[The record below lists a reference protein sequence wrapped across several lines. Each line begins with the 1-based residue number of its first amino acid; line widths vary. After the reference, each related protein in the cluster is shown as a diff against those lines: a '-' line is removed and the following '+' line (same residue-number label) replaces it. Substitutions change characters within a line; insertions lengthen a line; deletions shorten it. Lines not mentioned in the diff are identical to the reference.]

1 MDTRKRALQRSRCHA
16 INRKKNPP
24 ELSVRFS
31 VHAVASMAI
40 EARWPRPED
49 RVTVRADQR
58 SIDGT
63 SVCSQCC
70 CYHCRALS
78 ECNDVTGTRNQP
90 SRTAHAREPYRGL
103 LIIRFF
109 LAILPCRFSHPLSP
123 SFHPVPSHFS
133 NRFSNSTLSYSPRE
147 RTALIPIHRRP
158 KT

>member
-40 EARWPRPED
+40 EARWPRSDD
-49 RVTVRADQR
+49 RVTVCADQR
-58 SIDGT
+58 SMDGT
-63 SVCSQCC
+63 SVCSRCR

-78 ECNDVTGTRNQP
+78 ECNDVSGTRDEAGP
-90 SRTAHAREPYRGL
+90 HTREPYRGL

-109 LAILPCRFSHPLSP
+109 LAILPRRSSRPFHPRSTLPLSFFQ
-123 SFHPVPSHFS
+123 SIFGQHTLVFTEITNHVNSALFHTS
-133 NRFSNSTLSYSPRE
+133 
-147 RTALIPIHRRP
+147 
-158 KT
+158 